1 MSLLETKATQLETV
15 QEKKVPDGQARMNH
29 EILVITS
36 QDLYEFQG
44 LGGIRGK
51 TGIAEKITDFV
62 QQGRQSLLS
71 NLPDQMKM
79 T

>member
-15 QEKKVPDGQARMNH
+15 QEKTVPDGQAHMNH

-44 LGGIRGK
+44 LEEIRGN
-51 TGIAEKITDFV
+51 TGIAEKIIDFV
-62 QQGRQSLLS
+62 QHGRQYLL
-71 NLPDQMKM
+71 D
-79 T
+79 